1 MFYFERYDNHRKGEK
16 HARNLMPNIEHKIVQ
31 LHNLKSYP
39 AQELRFLTE
48 ACVTVIHSRAVLKW
62 TYAYGYY

>member
-16 HARNLMPNIEHKIVQ
+16 HARNLMPNIENKIVQ

-39 AQELRFLTE
+39 AQEL
-48 ACVTVIHSRAVLKW
+48 
-62 TYAYGYY
+62 